1 MVQTVH
7 FMFYFTT
14 RKKIISTY
22 WEVIAVRK
30 LCACL
35 FLLVKSLFSLDLRWF
50 FACLKNR
57 YKLLFLLLKMCAW
70 KRLFR
75 QKKKKNHYRKL
86 LLCWKVSRKKS
97 SYSDFS
103 THLLPNEYVL
113 PFPFHLPFTRS
124 RGAHGEAGGCGLSL
138 ICAGA
143 GDTPNGIMQAGEA
156 ASGSEHQWRNC
167 WRGILDLLG
176 CLLAQSRVSLSLSF
190 FQHKM
195 GGENHTFPLCFAKG
209 LMHVPV
215 SCRL

>member
-75 QKKKKNHYRKL
+75 QKKKIIIIGSCCSAGKFPERKA
-86 LLCWKVSRKKS
+86 VI
-97 SYSDFS
+97 
-103 THLLPNEYVL
+103 V
-113 PFPFHLPFTRS
+113 
-124 RGAHGEAGGCGLSL
+124 
-138 ICAGA
+138 
-143 GDTPNGIMQAGEA
+143 
-156 ASGSEHQWRNC
+156 
-167 WRGILDLLG
+167 
-176 CLLAQSRVSLSLSF
+176 
-190 FQHKM
+190 
-195 GGENHTFPLCFAKG
+195 TFPLIFCPMNMFYHF
-209 LMHVPV
+209 LFIFLSLVPV
-215 SCRL
+215 VHMVKQEAVDWVWFVRVLGTLLMG